1 MGAQRLMVLRHRV
14 WLGVGTAAR
23 NGIASHFGEPV
34 SAGIANGSGVAP
46 FRAVSTRRRSAQES
60 YSLHPVSMAAAA
72 SSLNIGS
79 LIRSGIGVPIGVMA
93 VLAMVILPLPPLA
106 LDVLFTFNI
115 ALSII
120 VVMAVFY
127 VARPLDFGMFP
138 TVLLL
143 ATLLR
148 LALNVAST
156 RVVLLEGH
164 TGGHAAGRVIESF
177 GEFVIGGNYAVG
189 VIVFAILTII
199 NFIVVTKGAGRISEV
214 TARFTLDAMPG
225 KQMAIDADMNAGLIT
240 QDEAR
245 VRRGEVRAEADFYGS
260 MDGASKFVRGDA
272 VAGILILVINMVGGI
287 CIGTIGH
294 DLSFGDAAR
303 VYTLLS
309 IGDGLAAQIPALLL
323 STAVAIIVT
332 RMSRSQDMGGELARQ
347 LMGQP
352 RALGIAAGL
361 LGVMGL
367 IPGMPNLPF
376 LAMAGLCGTG
386 AWMLYKRS
394 RAEPI
399 QEEAAPA
406 PPPPAESRELTWDD
420 VQPVDIIGLEVG
432 YRLVPLVDKAQGGD
446 LLARI
451 RGVRRKL
458 TQDLGFLIQPVHI
471 RDNLDLSPN
480 GYRINL
486 AGVPVGEGMI
496 YPERELAIN
505 PGKVFGT
512 LAGIETH
519 DPAFGMEAVW
529 VEPGLRDQAQ
539 TLGYTVVDAGTVIA
553 THLSHVIQTHA
564 HELLGHEEV
573 QQLLNTLAKSAPKLV
588 EDLTPRLL
596 PLGTV
601 VSTLQGLLAERVPI
615 RNTRTIVET
624 LAEHAA
630 RTQDPQQLQAQV
642 RVALG
647 RQIVQDIAG
656 MSTELPVITLE
667 PELEQLLSNSLNG
680 SNAATP
686 GLEPGLAERMQR
698 GLVEAAQ
705 RQELTGEP
713 AVLLVPPQ
721 LRQTLARFMRS
732 IVPGMH
738 VLAWNEIP
746 DNRKVRLVSA
756 VGR

>member
-1 MGAQRLMVLRHRV
+1 M
-14 WLGVGTAAR
+14 
-23 NGIASHFGEPV
+23 AS
-34 SAGIANGSGVAP
+34 
-46 FRAVSTRRRSAQES
+46 
-60 YSLHPVSMAAAA
+60 AAAP
-72 SSLNIGS
+72 LD
-79 LIRSGIGVPIGVMA
+79 LRRLLRTGIGVPVGVLA
-93 VLAMVILPLPPLA
+93 ALAMVILPLPPLA
-106 LDVLFTFNI
+106 LDILFTFNI
-115 ALSII
+115 ALSLI

-127 VARPLDFGMFP
+127 VSRPLDFGVFP

-156 RVVLLEGH
+156 RVVLMDGH
-164 TGGHAAGRVIESF
+164 TGGHAAGQVIASF

-189 VIVFAILTII
+189 VIVFLILTII

-272 VAGILILVINMVGGI
+272 TAGILILAINMFGGI
-287 CIGTIGH
+287 AIGMMAH
-294 DLSFGDAAR
+294 DLSFSDASR
-303 VYTLLS
+303 TYTLLA
-309 IGDGLAAQIPALLL
+309 IGDGLVAQIPALLL

-332 RMSRSQDMGGELARQ
+332 RMSGSQDMGGELSKQ
-347 LMGQP
+347 LLGQP
-352 RALGIAAGL
+352 RALAIAASL
-361 LGVMGL
+361 LGVMG
-367 IPGMPNLPF
+367 IVPGMPNVPF
-376 LAMAGLCGTG
+376 LLMAALCGFG
-386 AWMLYKRS
+386 AWKLHKRTLQQPEP
-394 RAEPI
+394 AE
-399 QEEAAPA
+399 APPAPVA
-406 PPPPAESRELTWDD
+406 PPPESRELTWDD

-458 TQDLGFLIQPVHI
+458 TQDLGFLVQAVHI
-471 RDNLDLSPN
+471 RDNLDLTPN
-480 GYRINL
+480 SYRINL
-486 AGVPVGEGMI
+486 AGVPVGEGTI

-505 PGKVFGT
+505 PGKVFGK
-512 LAGIETH
+512 LAGIETR
-519 DPAFGMEAVW
+519 DPAFGMDAVW
-529 VEPGLRDQAQ
+529 IEPSMRDHAQ
-539 TLGYTVVDAGTVIA
+539 TLGYTVVDASTVIA
-553 THLSHVIQTHA
+553 THLSHIIQTHA

-573 QQLLNTLAKSAPKLV
+573 QQLLNALAKSAPKLV

-601 VSTLQGLLAERVPI
+601 VRTLQGLLAERVPI
-615 RNTRTIVET
+615 RNMRTIVET

-630 RTQDPQQLQAQV
+630 RTQDPLQLQSQV

-656 MSTELPVITLE
+656 MSTELPVITLD
-667 PELEQLLSNSLNG
+667 PELEQLLNNSLAGN
-680 SNAATP
+680 NVATP

-698 GLVEAAQ
+698 RLAEAAQ
-705 RQELTGEP
+705 RQEMSGEP

-732 IVPGMH
+732 IVPNMH

-746 DNRKVRLVSA
+746 DNRKVRLVTA